1 MGGKT
6 STTTQGVSV
15 PQEVLDRYKSINT
28 RAENVAGTPFQTYS
42 EDPSKFVAQITPQ
55 QSMGISNVNA
65 AAGSYVP
72 YFEKAYGSAAAGMS
86 SAQPGALNLGQF
98 YNPYQQQVIDT
109 TMAQMRQAN
118 EQAQSGAVGNA
129 IQSGAFGGDR
139 AGIAAANLANQQG
152 LSMGST
158 LAGLNAQNY
167 NQALA
172 AAQQQQGVN
181 LGATQADLARLMQG
195 GQFYAGLGQAAQQAG
210 LQGAE
215 AQINA
220 GTLGQQTEQAGLSAL
235 FNQFQQKNAYP
246 FQVAQFLA
254 NIGMGTGAL
263 SGSTTTTT
271 QPGSYFSDRRLKEDV
286 ERIGEGDNGLPIY
299 KYRYKGEPDTH
310 IGFMADEV
318 EKVRPE
324 AVGLHPTGYKT
335 VDYDRATKASGG
347 VAGPYGSTAGSQPS
361 GVAGYVPEAYLP
373 VGELLMADPSTLDH
387 ARQSFAQQLQAAAN
401 FGNSVK
407 DLDANWEWA
416 KNKWGGDERE
426 QAVKEGEQA
435 RGVAGAAYGGAV
447 GYASGGPAYL
457 NAGLRPGDTPNDRRT
472 YLSDTLEAQ
481 SDQDKRR
488 DGLAGPGSA
497 PQARTTGQDMADIA
511 KVALAFMGMNRG
523 GRTGYATRGGVDY
536 RTSGEAISDAFAPL
550 RNFATSRV
558 PNTVL
563 SLGSLGTAGAQG
575 LAGAGIGALGFPET
589 SQYMLDAAK
598 NSVYRGMAYDRA
610 ANAPMPKDLS
620 FGEIA
625 SLGQTP
631 EQRAEIARRSTMTMV
646 PLRYVGESKDPI
658 LPEPPAG
665 LRDYTE
671 YGRML
676 RDPSTAM
683 APIAFPSPSGGGGDR
698 APTSVEL
705 QARRRSDA
713 ALRQRLLGNE
723 PPLSMYK
730 KYVSPDDAPIPMP
743 SGRFAEVQSGLK
755 LLGNEPPLSMYQEGM
770 PQRPLS
776 DSLGLGGGGADRM
789 PSPLT
794 YSLKP
799 VAMVSSGVP
808 LSYSPPAPRGP
819 ATLSYGLRP
828 ADTGASGELLSY
840 SPTGVS
846 PMATVS
852 SANATTAP
860 ALAGAASAA
869 EVPPAPGGGVAGA
882 GMVTAP
888 TNVPQTPVNPN
899 SSPFGAALAFT
910 LKHEGGLNPRD
921 TNGYATNQGINQKW
935 HPEIDVTKMTD
946 AQRDEIYIR
955 DYWRPING
963 DQIAQQYGQEMAT
976 AAFDTAVIA
985 GVEKSKELLARS
997 GGDVN
1002 TFLQLR
1008 ADFLNGL
1015 VQDNPEKYGPYVK
1028 AWNNRNLALGGSGL
1042 MTGFGEAGIGAP
1054 AERRNGLAAG
1064 LGNDKPYDERNTLG
1078 QIMYDPETNKLSR
1091 NALLSLASG
1100 VGAMLSSPSQ
1110 YFLPSLGLGLQG
1122 AAGTYAGLEK
1132 QAADVGF
1139 LKAQENQSRME
1150 ADARRFITTAG
1161 GQDVVNL
1168 GNGQFVLAVD
1178 YVADPTA
1185 YTTGNPELDKR
1196 ISDAVKF
1203 TESQRSANTPEG
1215 SDTGNIFQSPMM
1227 RGLFSDEFQSVRMN
1241 PADARERS
1249 AKIEEAAGMSANS
1262 ARVSIPNTLL
1272 QANAVANLVSDDAAI
1287 SAGALGGIK
1296 QAIGSYLNDTA
1307 QTLNQVFGTDIPNWD
1322 GSVANAELILKTAV
1336 QNGMA
1341 TATGIQE
1348 LQVALS
1354 AQPGT
1359 QLSQDANSAL
1369 MASILLDQHRAMRFE
1384 NFLRDYKVE
1393 GYQNGNRLQTV
1404 TGASNAFQQL
1414 YGAQMLAEKDALK
1427 AIIRHGSEATPE
1439 WQASGLG
1446 YATPME
1452 LLMDPGVDPNVK
1464 NDVILGLLQD
1474 SKMGVSPMTINAL
1487 TGPDGVMYIGNY
1499 FGG

>member
-6 STTTQGVSV
+6 STTTQGVSI
-15 PQEVLDRYKSINT
+15 PKEVMDRYSAINK
-28 RAENVAGTPFQTYS
+28 RAETVAETPFQTYS
-42 EDPSKFVAQITPQ
+42 TNPADFVAQINAQ
-55 QSMGISNVNA
+55 QQQGINNVNA
-65 AAGSYVP
+65 AAGAYKP
-72 YFEKAYGSAAAGMS
+72 YFDKAASSVDAVMNAARTG
-86 SAQPGALNLGQF
+86 QLNTQQ
-98 YNPYQQQVIDT
+98 YMNPFQQQVIDA
-109 TMAQMRQAN
+109 TMRQMGQAN
-118 EQAQSGAVGNA
+118 EQAQSGALGNA
-129 IQSGAFGGDR
+129 VSSGAFGGDR

-152 LSMGST
+152 MAMGST

-167 NQALA
+167 NQALQTA
-172 AAQQQQGVN
+172 LQQQGV
-181 LGATQADLARLMQG
+181 QMQG

-220 GTLGQQTEQAGLSAL
+220 GTLGQQTEQAGKTAL
-235 FNQFQQKNAYP
+235 YNQAQQKNAYP
-246 FQVAQFLA
+246 FQVAQFLG
-254 NIGMGTGAL
+254 NLGMGTGAL

-271 QPGSYFSDRRLKEDV
+271 QPGSFFSDRRLKEDV

-318 EKVRPE
+318 EQVRPE

-347 VAGPYGSTAGSQPS
+347 VAGPYGSPAGSQPT

-426 QAVKEGEQA
+426 QAVEEGESG
-435 RGVAGAAYGGAV
+435 RGVTKASGGAAY
-447 GYASGGPAYL
+447 L
-457 NAGLRPGDTPNDRRT
+457 NTGLRGDQNPVDKQN
-472 YLSDTLEAQ
+472 YLSDIVSGQ
-481 SDQDKRR
+481 QDDKRR

-497 PQARTTGQDMADIA
+497 PQARTTGQDVADIA
-511 KVALAFMGMNRG
+511 KVAMAIMGMNHG
-523 GRTGYATRGGVDY
+523 GRTGYATRGGVDN
-536 RTSGEAISDAFAPL
+536 RTTGEAIADAFAPL
-550 RNFATSRV
+550 RNVVTSRV
-558 PNTVL
+558 PNTAL
-563 SLGSLGTAGAQG
+563 SVGSYGTAGAQG
-575 LAGAGIGALGFPET
+575 LAGAGLGAFGFPEA

-631 EQRAEIARRSTMTMV
+631 EQRAEIARRTVQNMTPMPSAGTGMV
-646 PLRYVGESKDPI
+646 PG
-658 LPEPPAG
+658 
-665 LRDYTE
+665 RDYLE
-671 YGRML
+671 YRKML
-676 RDPSTAM
+676 ANPASATA
-683 APIAFPSPSGGGGDR
+683 PVVSPGGGGADR
-698 APTSVEL
+698 MPTSVERRSE
-705 QARRRSDA
+705 AEFRRRM
-713 ALRQRLLGNE
+713 LGNE

-730 KYVSPDDAPIPMP
+730 KYVSPDDMPIPVP
-743 SGRFAEVQSGLK
+743 GEPAPRPEPTGLGLR
-755 LLGNEPPLSMYQEGM
+755 LLGNEPPASMARMSPDDAYIPTPRWALPVTPASLSY
-770 PQRPLS
+770 
-776 DSLGLGGGGADRM
+776 GLN
-789 PSPLT
+789 
-794 YSLKP
+794 P
-799 VAMVSSGVP
+799 VGTNASGVP

-819 ATLSYGLRP
+819 APLSYGLRP
-828 ADTGASGELLSY
+828 AATGASGEPLSY
-840 SPTGVS
+840 SPMGVA
-846 PMATVS
+846 PAATIS
-852 SANATTAP
+852 SANAPTAP
-860 ALAGAASAA
+860 APAGAAFAA

-882 GMVTAP
+882 
-888 TNVPQTPVNPN
+888 
-899 SSPFGAALAFT
+899 
-910 LKHEGGLNPRD
+910 
-921 TNGYATNQGINQKW
+921 
-935 HPEIDVTKMTD
+935 D
-946 AQRDEIYIR
+946 AQQS
-955 DYWRPING
+955 P
-963 DQIAQQYGQEMAT
+963 YGS
-976 AAFDTAVIA
+976 VA
-985 GVEKSKELLARS
+985 GVAGAGK
-997 GGDVN
+997 GYTDVILPDGSVERRTGSRN
-1002 TFLQLR
+1002 WR
-1008 ADFLNGL
+1008 NN
-1015 VQDNPEKYGPYVK
+1015 NPGNIEFGPFAEKYGAV
-1028 AWNNRNLALGGSGL
+1028 GSDGRFAVFP
-1042 MTGFGEAGIGAP
+1042 TYEAGRAAKEALLFSSEGYAGKTIAGAISRYAP
-1054 AERRNGLAAG
+1054 ASDGNDTAGYIAAVASAAGVDPNTPLSDLDPQQRQAMLDAMERVEGGGAGGDGEFVQYSTAPAGLAGGADRTAGQGTDRTAAPAG
-1064 LGNDKPYDERNTLG
+1064 LKPYDERNALG

-1122 AAGTYAGLEK
+1122 AASTYAGLEK
-1132 QAADVGF
+1132 QKADIAYT
-1139 LKAQENQSRME
+1139 KAQENQSRME

-1161 GQDVVNL
+1161 GQDMVNL
-1168 GNGQFVLAVD
+1168 GNGQFVLAAD

-1196 ISDAVKF
+1196 IFDAVKF

-1215 SDTGNIFQSPMM
+1215 GDAGNIFQSPMM
-1227 RGLFSDEFQSVRMN
+1227 RGIFSDEFQSVKMN

-1296 QAIGSYLNDTA
+1296 QTIGSYLNDTA
-1307 QTLNQVFGTDIPNWD
+1307 QTLNRAFGTNIPNWD

-1348 LQVALS
+1348 LEVALS

-1359 QLSQDANSAL
+1359 QLSQDANAAL

-1404 TGASNAFQQL
+1404 TGASNAFQKV
-1414 YGAQMLAEKDALK
+1414 YGAQLLAEKDALK
-1427 AIIRHGSEATPE
+1427 AIIRYGSEATPE

-1474 SKMGVSPMTINAL
+1474 SKMGVSPMTVNAL
-1487 TGPDGVMYIGNY
+1487 TGPDGIMYIGNY